1 MTGARVGFAAGLL
14 LLAAAVAVVM
24 SSSPQ
29 IVTRTNAFHPLNV
42 PLGSVSGSGHACQ
55 GQELLPADTNA
66 ISVSLNA
73 SGGPSVTATVFSGE
87 TLVTHG
93 KSASGWIGRS
103 VTIPVTPLP
112 VAERPVTVCF
122 VFSGA
127 NEQVRFLGV
136 PGTARNGATSS
147 VGALHGRLTIEY
159 LRRASSS
166 WWSLALP
173 VARRM
178 GLGRAWAGSWIAVL
192 IACLMASAIATASS
206 LALRKSAW
214 LCALV
219 ACLSAVSWSFITPA
233 FQVPDEQAHFAYVE
247 ELARTHRLPS
257 LDTQEYAPDE
267 VLALEG
273 LQAPRVSLYP
283 DQHPIASLAQQQ
295 QLQKGVA
302 GAVATSSPGVG
313 AAGVAASE
321 PPLYYALETIPYELG
336 SGGGVLDELTLMRL
350 MSALMAGVSA
360 LFVFLFVRESLPSSP
375 RAWTVAGLA
384 VAFLPLLGF
393 ISGAVNPDALLC
405 AVSAAIFYCLARAFR
420 RGLTPKLG
428 VSIGALTAVG
438 FLTKLNFIGLTPGIL
453 LGLALLAKR
462 SSATLGGRTA
472 ARTLAAALAIASS
485 PVWIYA
491 LVNLLSGHKPLG
503 IASSVIN
510 VTAGHRSLGGEIS
523 YIWQLYLPRLPGMH
537 VDFADISPL
546 RELWF
551 NGLVGQYGFEDT
563 FFPRWV
569 DNVAAVTVVVIA
581 ALAARELI
589 THSSVLRRRSG
600 ELLVYLT
607 MAVGLLVLIGASS
620 YLSFPSEAAGFPEP
634 RYLLPLIPL
643 FGAVI
648 ALAARGGGR
657 RWGASV
663 GALIVV
669 LFIAH
674 DLFSQLQEIARFYG

>member
-1 MTGARVGFAAGLL
+1 MAGPSQLRMSRQARPRARLR
-14 LLAAAVAVVM
+14 
-24 SSSPQ
+24 SPLS
-29 IVTRTNAFHPLNV
+29 TV
-42 PLGSVSGSGHACQ
+42 PLA
-55 GQELLPADTNA
+55 
-66 ISVSLNA
+66 
-73 SGGPSVTATVFSGE
+73 
-87 TLVTHG
+87 
-93 KSASGWIGRS
+93 
-103 VTIPVTPLP
+103 
-112 VAERPVTVCF
+112 
-122 VFSGA
+122 
-127 NEQVRFLGV
+127 
-136 PGTARNGATSS
+136 
-147 VGALHGRLTIEY
+147 
-159 LRRASSS
+159 
-166 WWSLALP
+166 
-173 VARRM
+173 
-178 GLGRAWAGSWIAVL
+178 
-192 IACLMASAIATASS
+192 
-206 LALRKSAW
+206 AW

-219 ACLSAVSWSFITPA
+219 ACLSAASWSLITPA
-233 FQVPDEQAHFAYVE
+233 FQAPDEQAHFAYVE

-257 LDTQEYAPDE
+257 SATQEYASDE
-267 VLALEG
+267 VIALEG

-283 DQHPIASLAQQQ
+283 NQHTIAARAQQR
-295 QLQKGVA
+295 QLQREVA
-302 GAVATSSPGVG
+302 GAVATSTPGVG

-336 SGGGVLDELTLMRL
+336 SGGGVLDELTVMRL

-360 LFVFLFVRESLPSSP
+360 LFVFLFLRESLPADP
-375 RAWTVAGLA
+375 RTSTVAGLA

-393 ISGAVNPDALLC
+393 ISGAVNPDAMLC
-405 AVSAAIFYCLARAFR
+405 AVSAAMFYCLARAFQ
-420 RGLTPKLG
+420 RGLTQKLAL
-428 VSIGALTAVG
+428 SIGILTAVG
-438 FLTKLNFIGLTPGIL
+438 FLTKLNFIGLAPGIL
-453 LGLALLAKR
+453 LGLALLARR
-462 SSATLGGRTA
+462 SSNALGRRTA
-472 ARTLAAALAIASS
+472 ARTLAAALAIGTS
-485 PVWIYA
+485 PLWIYA
-491 LVNLLSGHKPLG
+491 FVNLLSAHKPLG

-510 VTAGHRSLGGEIS
+510 VTAGHRSLVGEIS

-569 DNVAAVTVVVIA
+569 DNLAAVAAVVIA
-581 ALAARELI
+581 LLAARELI
-589 THSSVLRRRSG
+589 THAAALRRRSG

-607 MAVGLLVLIGASS
+607 MAVGLLALIGASS

-643 FGAVI
+643 FAATL